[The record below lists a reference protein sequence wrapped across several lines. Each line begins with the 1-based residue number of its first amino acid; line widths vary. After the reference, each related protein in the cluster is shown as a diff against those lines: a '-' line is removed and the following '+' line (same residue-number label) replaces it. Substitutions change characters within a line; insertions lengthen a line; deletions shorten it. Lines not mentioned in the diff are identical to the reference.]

1 VTLSRKTGGA
11 VVRNQARRRLR
22 EIFRRHRD
30 VLAGGLDIV
39 VHARPEIARQ
49 PLVELERQ
57 FIEGG
62 GRFEGRRGD
71 KR

>member
-1 VTLSRKTGGA
+1 VTLSRKIGGA

-22 EIFRRHRD
+22 EIFRKHRE

-39 VHARPEIARQ
+39 VHARTGIAGQ
-49 PLVELERQ
+49 PLAVLERQ

-62 GRFEGRRGD
+62 ARFDGRQGGRR
-71 KR
+71 